1 VRGARERETLPQ
13 WSSFGCPYQAD
24 GRPAPPRPPEPTTPP
39 PIGRQGWLPSRVAG
53 YARVRGA
60 AQTAAENRTGVRGN
74 AVISL
79 LPKAAGP
86 LRAQQGRSAETREK
100 RREKRESER
109 AADGQRQ
116 REHRERSDGGCW
128 TGRGLAGGW
137 RCLELVALAV
147 VAAHRRSTNSVLAAV
162 ATAAA
167 AAAALLLVV
176 VRLVVGCLPPSRCLL
191 LGAAIASSLC
201 LLAPL

>member
-1 VRGARERETLPQ
+1 MRGARERETLPQ

-100 RREKRESER
+100 RREKRESAGCRRPE
-109 AADGQRQ
+109 AEGTQGAQR
-116 REHRERSDGGCW
+116 RRLLDRSGI
-128 TGRGLAGGW
+128 GRW
-137 RCLELVALAV
+137 LAV
-147 VAAHRRSTNSVLAAV
+147 FGAC
-162 ATAAA
+162 
-167 AAAALLLVV
+167 
-176 VRLVVGCLPPSRCLL
+176 CLGGGG
-191 LGAAIASSLC
+191 GA
-201 LLAPL
+201 